1 MIHFPKWAHG
11 AASGLRYTIR
21 SCPATLEISTRQGA
35 YQSGRTL
42 SLVTSPGRIDATE
55 AHPTSFT
62 SSTPSTEQ
70 HLSPVKMSGATVDH
84 TQSIFNGDADS
95 ELS

>member
-1 MIHFPKWAHG
+1 VAYVILFV
-11 AASGLRYTIR
+11 AAQQLLKSV
-21 SCPATLEISTRQGA
+21 PAGVLT
-35 YQSGRTL
+35 YQSGRTF

-55 AHPTSFT
+55 ARPTSST

-84 TQSIFNGDADS
+84 TQSICNERDADS